1 MKNKFLKGAHASEKK
16 VREIIRLFS
25 DDLTATEI
33 AGITGLSRI
42 TINAYLKLFRNK
54 IAMHLDS
61 KINFRPSIAEI
72 KNGRYYGIILEEE
85 KILTYPLTA
94 EEKSLL
100 SDWMKW
106 DSTGFKQKLSQLNI
120 PECHAL
126 IDLKSSKL
134 YHLNF
139 PLNGNGNGHST
150 GKNHLEEFW
159 FNFRSRMKKFRGLNS
174 TTIHLH
180 IKESEF
186 RYNHRNSDLMNIL
199 PELLSISPSRQN

>member
-126 IDLKSSKL
+126 IDLKSSKI

-139 PLNGNGNGHST
+139 PLNGNGHST
-150 GKNHLEEFW
+150 RKNHLEEFW